1 VTCSGGS
8 RAQEATTV
16 IPLPADE
23 YPAVL
28 PFVRQSEAKSHM
40 ALVHTLLEGRQ
51 RGIIFVDRV
60 ARPETVLVCPVS
72 GFCFLFGDV
81 RRGCFE
87 RFLPRLL
94 AEHLPDQAAV
104 FATSAAW
111 RETLDGLLI
120 RKITRIGFE
129 FHPAA
134 TNSPVAAEPL
144 PSGFA
149 LEPLDATVM
158 EKWSRGIDPWVI
170 RIWGGP
176 ESFAASVFGMAVMT
190 EGRIV
195 SFCTACAIG
204 GGEAEAEVGTVPEL
218 RGRGLATRAA
228 RAFIAQCREHGLRPA
243 WNCVAGNAA
252 SAALAR
258 RLGFVELEELPGYLL
273 DRGYTLANG
282 RWGPPPG

>member
-1 VTCSGGS
+1 
-8 RAQEATTV
+8 V
-16 IPLPADE
+16 IPLPASE
-23 YPAVL
+23 YPAIL
-28 PFVRQSEAKSHM
+28 PFVPQSEAKSHM
-40 ALVHTLLEGRQ
+40 ALVHAVLEGRQ
-51 RGIIFVDRV
+51 RGAVFVDRV
-60 ARPETVLVCPVS
+60 ARPETVFVCPVS
-72 GFCFLFGDV
+72 GFCFLFGEA
-81 RRGCFE
+81 RSGCFE
-87 RFLPRLL
+87 RFLPQLL

-129 FHPAA
+129 FHPSAPV
-134 TNSPVAAEPL
+134 SPVAAEPI
-144 PSGFA
+144 PPGFA
-149 LEPLDATVM
+149 LEPMDATVM
-158 EKWSRGIDPWVI
+158 EKWSPGIDPWVI

-176 ESFAASVFGMAVMT
+176 ESFAANVFGTAVVT

-228 RAFIAQCREHGLRPA
+228 RAFIAQCRERGLRPA
-243 WNCVAGNAA
+243 WNCVAGNAP

-258 RLGFVELEELPGYLL
+258 RLGFVELEELHGYPLERSYRL
-273 DRGYTLANG
+273 EDGL
-282 RWGPPPG
+282 WGPPPE